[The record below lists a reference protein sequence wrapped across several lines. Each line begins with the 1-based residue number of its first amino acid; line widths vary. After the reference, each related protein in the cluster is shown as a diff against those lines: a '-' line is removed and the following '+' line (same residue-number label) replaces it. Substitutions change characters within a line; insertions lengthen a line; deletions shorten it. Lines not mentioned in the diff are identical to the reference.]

1 MSFAPGPTIAL
12 GSLVGSLGLF
22 YLWLPF
28 SILNPFE
35 VDWALHHDWGTNYL
49 GWRAFCLD
57 EWHLPL
63 LWTRFG
69 LWPTGFVIAF
79 SDSIPLLSLPL
90 KLTRTVTG
98 CGFQFLGP
106 FLLSSVFLMILVGA
120 LIFRRLG
127 WSVPDALLAALL
139 VALAP
144 ALFHRGH
151 HVTLTA
157 HWLILLCVLGLLSP
171 KGRLAFFFVLAQ
183 LAILISMYF
192 MPIVLWFALINGTFK
207 DGRLRPGTLA
217 RSAAHVV
224 LIAAGVLA
232 SLYALGFFHADGA
245 ARGFG
250 YYSMNVLGP
259 INPEGRSRFLP
270 DLPIGQPGQLY
281 EGFQYVGLGWMCA
294 MLIGLFCWWRQ
305 SGRDAASKLRGAL
318 LIGTAFLFA
327 AAALSNKIYIGPWL
341 VAEFPLV
348 FPLSLIAGIFRT
360 SGRYFWVA
368 SYVAIIAALV
378 QIGLR
383 LRPPYRTMTIAA
395 LVALQLADVK
405 LPYRVP
411 ADLDIMLMSRATG
424 RSAADDLAARGVGV
438 VQIRNEDFE
447 HYAPLVDALIERDIA
462 ITYWYVARFPRG
474 HVHATTAEV
483 LQNGGAFVSARP
495 EECRAKAAELRGT
508 ASAAYSDGWCSVH
521 HEPGASAGR
530 SGVSPAAESDNGEAR
545 SSGG

>member
-1 MSFAPGPTIAL
+1 
-12 GSLVGSLGLF
+12 
-22 YLWLPF
+22 
-28 SILNPFE
+28 
-35 VDWALHHDWGTNYL
+35 
-49 GWRAFCLD
+49 
-57 EWHLPL
+57 
-63 LWTRFG
+63 
-69 LWPTGFVIAF
+69 
-79 SDSIPLLSLPL
+79 
-90 KLTRTVTG
+90 
-98 CGFQFLGP
+98 
-106 FLLSSVFLMILVGA
+106 
-120 LIFRRLG
+120 
-127 WSVPDALLAALL
+127 
-139 VALAP
+139 
-144 ALFHRGH
+144 
-151 HVTLTA
+151 
-157 HWLILLCVLGLLSP
+157 
-171 KGRLAFFFVLAQ
+171 
-183 LAILISMYF
+183 
-192 MPIVLWFALINGTFK
+192 
-207 DGRLRPGTLA
+207 
-217 RSAAHVV
+217 
-224 LIAAGVLA
+224 
-232 SLYALGFFHADGA
+232 
-245 ARGFG
+245 
-250 YYSMNVLGP
+250 
-259 INPEGRSRFLP
+259 
-270 DLPIGQPGQLY
+270 
-281 EGFQYVGLGWMCA
+281 
-294 MLIGLFCWWRQ
+294 
-305 SGRDAASKLRGAL
+305 
-318 LIGTAFLFA
+318 
-327 AAALSNKIYIGPWL
+327 
-341 VAEFPLV
+341 LV